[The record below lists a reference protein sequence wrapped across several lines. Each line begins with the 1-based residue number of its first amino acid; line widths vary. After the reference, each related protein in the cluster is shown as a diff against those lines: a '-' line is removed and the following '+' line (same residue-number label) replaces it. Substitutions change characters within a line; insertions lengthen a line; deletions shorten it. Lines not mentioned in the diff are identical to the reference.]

1 MGGGSLA
8 EADALALAAIPHRD
22 LRVAQ
27 GMTDPATFHEAVLS
41 FQVQQT
47 IEKSLQAWL
56 YLMGVEP
63 PFTHDLVALLKLL
76 DQAGL
81 DMAPYRDLTRFTDF
95 VVQIRYDDQP
105 ELQNL
110 DRASW
115 NDRADALVTAI
126 EALLPPPARP

>member
-1 MGGGSLA
+1 MA
-8 EADALALAAIPHRD
+8 EADALALVAIARRD
-22 LRVAQ
+22 LKAAQ
-27 GMTDPATFHEAVLS
+27 GMTDPTSFHEAVWG

-47 IEKSLQAWL
+47 IEKALKAWL
-56 YLMGVEP
+56 YLTGVQP

-81 DMAPYRDLTRFTDF
+81 DIAPS
-95 VVQIRYDDQP
+95 

-110 DRASW
+110 DRANW

-126 EALLPPPARP
+126 EALLPPPPSP